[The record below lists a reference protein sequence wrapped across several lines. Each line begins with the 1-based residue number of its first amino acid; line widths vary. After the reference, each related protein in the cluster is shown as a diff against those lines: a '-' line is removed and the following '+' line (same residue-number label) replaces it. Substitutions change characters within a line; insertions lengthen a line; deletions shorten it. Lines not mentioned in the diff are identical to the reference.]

1 MSKPNVR
8 ESSGISLKLHIP
20 TPFVT
25 DLLPKYRSDWQE
37 LDHILARHPLHF
49 TVRLGIYIDRYYSD
63 RGDEESFDYQWS
75 AYGSIE
81 DYLPDFMRFECM
93 PKMNRLGRVDCK
105 LVKSRM
111 VFSPYIDIF
120 EG

>member
-1 MSKPNVR
+1 MEDIYIEVV
-8 ESSGISLKLHIP
+8 IS
-20 TPFVT
+20 PFVT

-63 RGDEESFDYQWS
+63 KGDEESFDYQWS
-75 AYGSIE
+75 VYGSIE

-93 PKMNRLGRVDCK
+93 PEMNRLGRVDCK
-105 LVKSRM
+105 LVKSEFP
-111 VFSPYIDIF
+111 V
-120 EG
+120 